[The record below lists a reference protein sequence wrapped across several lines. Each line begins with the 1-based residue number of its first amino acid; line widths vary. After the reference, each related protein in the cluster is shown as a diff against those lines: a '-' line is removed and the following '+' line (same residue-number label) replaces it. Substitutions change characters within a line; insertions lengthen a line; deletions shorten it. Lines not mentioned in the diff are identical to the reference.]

1 MSFCKQMENRKN
13 NAGIALVPLLFFAAV
28 AVFCLV
34 LAPYRLG
41 FKEQTCI
48 FAFNSGMFSDYFRD
62 PGFLSV
68 IIGDFLSR
76 FYWYNGV
83 AVFLTVLLLVSVWAG
98 LRVLLKRAGA
108 DGNASLLALLPV
120 SAETVFAVYLN
131 YPVSATVGLALSVW
145 CAVLFSGKPKGN
157 TGLIFPLAAGT
168 PLVFLLAGGHALTF
182 ALILLTIGYKEWR
195 KVLPSAIIGIGLM
208 ILVGRFYNLNFQ
220 QTLIW
225 PVPTEYIVPPVSC
238 LAIVPL
244 LSVLCL
250 AFGKRLSSF
259 VCSLAACLV
268 LVPVFF
274 LVRDEN
280 LESSM
285 RLGTTAYRQEWD
297 KVKRLA
303 ESVDSKSPYSI
314 YYRNLC
320 YAREG
325 RLAEELFR
333 HPQELGDGLFLSIK
347 RGSSYLASFFFIDG
361 LLEMG
366 DVSQATDASLLGQT
380 VMPSQFSTRMLRYLS
395 EIAVVTG
402 DYDVARKYLDILS
415 VTPMH
420 MKWARE
426 LMSCVDT
433 DSIPE
438 KYQVWRSRTAT
449 VDRTVAQGDWRSSL
463 KNLADLNP
471 MNRTAIDYLLCSMLL
486 DKRGKSFEGYY
497 ERYWLDRLDR
507 YYEVPAVY
515 QQALLVN
522 AYSDDSLRDIVEK
535 YHIAGNI
542 AERYLRFQNTM
553 ERANGNL
560 RALGEYKDTYWY
572 YIISTSIVEN
582 QEQ

>member
-13 NAGIALVPLLFFAAV
+13 NPGYTLVPLLFFVAI

-41 FKEQTCI
+41 FKEQSCI
-48 FAFNSGMFSDYFRD
+48 FTFDSVMLSDYFRD
-62 PGFLSV
+62 PGFLAAM
-68 IIGDFLSR
+68 IGDFLSR
-76 FYWYNGV
+76 FYRFNGV
-83 AVFLTVLLLVSVWAG
+83 AVVLTVLLLVTVWAG
-98 LRVLLKRAGA
+98 LRILLKRAGA
-108 DGNASLLALLPV
+108 GDSSSLAALLPV
-120 SAETVFAVYLN
+120 SAEAVFTVYLN

-145 CAVLFSGKPKGN
+145 CAVLFSGKQKGGR
-157 TGLIFPLAAGT
+157 GLILPLVSGT
-168 PLVFLLAGGHALTF
+168 PLVFVLAGGHAFTF
-182 ALILLTIGYKEWR
+182 ALILAAIRYKEWK
-195 KVLPSAIIGIGLM
+195 KVLPAAIVGIGLM
-208 ILVGRFYNLNFQ
+208 ILAGRFYNLNFQ
-220 QTLIW
+220 QTFIW
-225 PVPTEYIVPPVSC
+225 PVPTEYIVPPESC
-238 LAIVPL
+238 LFTVPL

-250 AFGKRLSSF
+250 TAGKRLSAP
-259 VCSLAACLV
+259 VCSVAASLV

-274 LVRDEN
+274 LVRDEK

-297 KVKRLA
+297 KVKMLS
-303 ESVDSKSPYSI
+303 ESVDSKSPYST

-366 DVSQATDASLLGQT
+366 DVSQATDAALLGQT
-380 VMPSQFSTRMLRYLS
+380 VMPSQLSTRMLRYLS

-420 MKWARE
+420 MRWARE
-426 LMSCVDT
+426 LMRCLDS

-438 KYQVWRSRTAT
+438 KYQVWRSRTAS
-449 VDRTVAQGDWRSSL
+449 VDRTVPQGDWRSSL
-463 KNLADLNP
+463 KSLADLNP
-471 MNRTAIDYLLCSMLL
+471 MNRTAVDYLLCSMLL

-522 AYSDDSLRDIVEK
+522 AYSDESFRDIVEK
-535 YHIAGNI
+535 YHIAGDV
-542 AERYLRFQNTM
+542 AERFLRFQNAL
-553 ERANGNL
+553 ERSNGNL

-582 QEQ
+582 PEQ